1 MTELQTKKTPT
12 RQQLTPPAG
21 VKAACK
27 TGIKMVE
34 EGMGGSGLEPA
45 TVREARAIVRGTPI
59 TVAKAKKMVRWW
71 GRNARFLTYD
81 KDSPAWVA
89 ALLWGGRAGL
99 SWSRKLKRTFDAE
112 DKAAQGSVSSG
123 DFVSWT
129 TRKGRYVGKVER
141 VQTSGSISVATS
153 EGGSEKVEV
162 SSDNQVAI
170 VRVYVDNED
179 STFSR
184 SNRTVPV
191 KVSMLRVR
199 QEPKIKASAAVKKT
213 LKQKADDHN
222 KKVGNAKSKRT
233 NVRTLSA
240 VFDRGVGAYQ
250 TNPQSVR
257 PTVNSAE
264 QWAYARVNSFLYVL
278 RNGRFRGGKHDT
290 DLLPSGHPQSSKKE
304 ANPSRTITSTSE
316 DMTHEISI
324 DDATIVGDNDFESK
338 AGKSMPVEI
347 HYRIITP
354 FKVDKT
360 IQEKESDDVKIRGAV
375 YVGGDDMLDRHGE
388 LVDSKAIMD
397 AWEKYSKNPVI
408 LYNHSKTYGVIGRM
422 TDVSMEEQDGV
433 KMPMGT
439 AIIDGG
445 EKDITR
451 KIRKGMLKAFSI
463 GFIAKAAVKECK
475 DDDSCYMKFTEI
487 DWVETSVV
495 DVPASPDALFSV
507 QKSVML
513 GVEANMEDCDCGDDC
528 CDEKD
533 AESKIKKLDFDT
545 TEKHIVRIEEDDQYI
560 TVVYGKSEEWEGI
573 DVDTTDAPE
582 EAGYYD
588 EDDDKKMIFDV
599 LAKLDAIESRLESD
613 ESVNSHLES
622 SKGLMNSEDMD
633 IITEDAAA
641 TEEESVV
648 VETPELTEEVVETTE
663 EMMEEKSVEEEVAMP
678 SPREALIDVASAL
691 KSIMETLES
700 MQEKSQE
707 VVEEEIDN
715 SEDEITNLKAEIA
728 ALKEEKA
735 AREAAEKLEAEVA
748 KRVEERLA
756 EVGVEAT
763 PSRKSIPTVSE
774 KKTVAKTFD
783 PQPNVSK
790 GMNGLA
796 VWLESN
802 IAHRN

>member
-1 MTELQTKKTPT
+1 MTEIQTKKTPT

-21 VKAACK
+21 VKSACR

-34 EGMGGSGLEPA
+34 DGMGGSGLEAA

-59 TVAKAKKMVRWW
+59 TIAKAKKMVRWW
-71 GRNARFLTYD
+71 GRNARFLTFD

-99 SWSRKLKRTFDAE
+99 SWSRRLKRTFDAE
-112 DKAAQGSVSSG
+112 
-123 DFVSWT
+123 
-129 TRKGRYVGKVER
+129 
-141 VQTSGSISVATS
+141 
-153 EGGSEKVEV
+153 EK
-162 SSDNQVAI
+162 
-170 VRVYVDNED
+170 
-179 STFSR
+179 T
-184 SNRTVPV
+184 
-191 KVSMLRVR
+191 
-199 QEPKIKASAAVKKT
+199 IKASADVKKT
-213 LKQKADDHN
+213 LKTKAEEHN
-222 KKVGNAKSKRT
+222 KKVKNVASKKT

-240 VFDRGVGAYQ
+240 VYDRGMGAYE

-257 PTVNSAE
+257 PTVTSAQ
-264 QWAYARVNSFLYVL
+264 QWAFARVNSFLYVL
-278 RNGRFRGGKHDT
+278 RNGRFRSGKHDT

-304 ANPSRTITSTSE
+304 ANPSRTITSTGE
-316 DMTHEISI
+316 DMTHQISI
-324 DDATIVGDNDFESK
+324 DDATIVGDNDFDSK

-354 FKVDKT
+354 FKIDKAV
-360 IQEKESDDVKIRGAV
+360 QEKESDDVKIRGAV

-397 AWEKYSKNPVI
+397 AWNKYSKNPVI

-513 GVEANMEDCDCGDDC
+513 GVEANMEDCDCGNDC

-533 AESKIKKLDFDT
+533 AESEIKKLDFDT
-545 TEKHIVRIEEDDQYI
+545 TDKHIVRIEEDDQYI

-633 IITEDAAA
+633 IITEDAES
-641 TEEESVV
+641 TEEESAVID
-648 VETPELTEEVVETTE
+648 TPELLEEVVETTE
-663 EMMEEKSVEEEVAMP
+663 EMMEEKSVEEEVPMP
-678 SPREALIDVASAL
+678 SPREALVDVASAL
-691 KSIMETLES
+691 KSIMETLGS
-700 MQEKSQE
+700 MQEKSEE
-707 VVEEEIDN
+707 VVEEEVDD
-715 SEDEITNLKAEIA
+715 SEDEITNLKAEIT

-756 EVGVEAT
+756 EVGVEST

-796 VWLESN
+796 AWLESN

>member
-1 MTELQTKKTPT
+1 MTEIQTKKTPT

-21 VKAACK
+21 VKSACR

-34 EGMGGSGLEPA
+34 DGMGGSGLEAA

-59 TVAKAKKMVRWW
+59 TIAKAKKMVRWW
-71 GRNARFLTYD
+71 GRNARFLTFD

-99 SWSRKLKRTFDAE
+99 SWSRRLKRTFDAE
-112 DKAAQGSVSSG
+112 
-123 DFVSWT
+123 
-129 TRKGRYVGKVER
+129 
-141 VQTSGSISVATS
+141 
-153 EGGSEKVEV
+153 EK
-162 SSDNQVAI
+162 
-170 VRVYVDNED
+170 
-179 STFSR
+179 T
-184 SNRTVPV
+184 
-191 KVSMLRVR
+191 
-199 QEPKIKASAAVKKT
+199 IKASADVKKT
-213 LKQKADDHN
+213 LKTKAEEHN
-222 KKVGNAKSKRT
+222 KKVKNVASKKT

-240 VFDRGVGAYQ
+240 VYDRGMGAYE

-257 PTVNSAE
+257 PTVTSAQ
-264 QWAYARVNSFLYVL
+264 QWAFARVNSFLYVL
-278 RNGRFRGGKHDT
+278 RNGRFRSGKHDT

-304 ANPSRTITSTSE
+304 ANPSRTITSTGE

-354 FKVDKT
+354 FKIDKAV
-360 IQEKESDDVKIRGAV
+360 QEKESDDVKIRGAV

-397 AWEKYSKNPVI
+397 AWNKYSKNPVI

-533 AESKIKKLDFDT
+533 AESEIKKLDFDT

-691 KSIMETLES
+691 KSIMETLDS
-700 MQEKSQE
+700 MQEKSE
-707 VVEEEIDN
+707 EIVEEEIDN

-756 EVGVEAT
+756 EVGVETT

-796 VWLESN
+796 AWLESN

>member
-1 MTELQTKKTPT
+1 
-12 RQQLTPPAG
+12 
-21 VKAACK
+21 
-27 TGIKMVE
+27 
-34 EGMGGSGLEPA
+34 
-45 TVREARAIVRGTPI
+45 
-59 TVAKAKKMVRWW
+59 
-71 GRNARFLTYD
+71 
-81 KDSPAWVA
+81 
-89 ALLWGGRAGL
+89 
-99 SWSRKLKRTFDAE
+99 
-112 DKAAQGSVSSG
+112 
-123 DFVSWT
+123 
-129 TRKGRYVGKVER
+129 
-141 VQTSGSISVATS
+141 
-153 EGGSEKVEV
+153 
-162 SSDNQVAI
+162 
-170 VRVYVDNED
+170 
-179 STFSR
+179 
-184 SNRTVPV
+184 
-191 KVSMLRVR
+191 
-199 QEPKIKASAAVKKT
+199 
-213 LKQKADDHN
+213 
-222 KKVGNAKSKRT
+222 
-233 NVRTLSA
+233 
-240 VFDRGVGAYQ
+240 
-250 TNPQSVR
+250 
-257 PTVNSAE
+257 
-264 QWAYARVNSFLYVL
+264 
-278 RNGRFRGGKHDT
+278 
-290 DLLPSGHPQSSKKE
+290 
-304 ANPSRTITSTSE
+304 
-316 DMTHEISI
+316 MTHEISI
-324 DDATIVGDNDFESK
+324 DDATIIGDNDFESK

-347 HYRIITP
+347 HYRIIAP
-354 FKVDKT
+354 FKVDKA

-397 AWEKYSKNPVI
+397 AWDKYSKNPVI

-513 GVEANMEDCDCGDDC
+513 GVDINMEDCDCGDDC

-533 AESKIKKLDFDT
+533 SESEIKKLDFDT
-545 TEKHIVRIEEDDQYI
+545 TDKHIVRIEEDDQYV
-560 TVVYGKSEEWEGI
+560 TVVYGKSDEWEGI

-613 ESVNSHLES
+613 ESVNSHLET
-622 SKGLMNSEDMD
+622 SKGLMNSDDVD
-633 IITEDAAA
+633 IITEDAAP
-641 TEEESVV
+641 TEEESAVV
-648 VETPELTEEVVETTE
+648 DVPELTEEVLETTE
-663 EMMEEKSVEEEVAMP
+663 EVEEEVVEEKSIEEEVAMP

-691 KSIMETLES
+691 KSIMETLDS
-700 MQEKSQE
+700 MQEKSEE
-707 VVEEEIDN
+707 VVEEEVDD

-756 EVGVEAT
+756 EVGVE

-774 KKTVAKTFD
+774 KKAVVKTFD

-796 VWLESN
+796 AWLESN

>member
-1 MTELQTKKTPT
+1 MTEIQTKKTPT
-12 RQQLTPPAG
+12 RQQLSPPAG
-21 VKAACK
+21 VKSACK

-34 EGMGGSGLEPA
+34 EGMGGSGLEAA

-59 TVAKAKKMVRWW
+59 TIAKAKKMVRWW
-71 GRNARFLTYD
+71 GRNARFLTFD

-99 SWSRKLKRTFDAE
+99 SWSRRLKRTFDA
-112 DKAAQGSVSSG
+112 D
-123 DFVSWT
+123 
-129 TRKGRYVGKVER
+129 
-141 VQTSGSISVATS
+141 
-153 EGGSEKVEV
+153 EK
-162 SSDNQVAI
+162 SFHPNPI
-170 VRVYVDNED
+170 
-179 STFSR
+179 
-184 SNRTVPV
+184 
-191 KVSMLRVR
+191 
-199 QEPKIKASAAVKKT
+199 KT
-213 LKQKADDHN
+213 L
-222 KKVGNAKSKRT
+222 S
-233 NVRTLSA
+233 
-240 VFDRGVGAYQ
+240 Y
-250 TNPQSVR
+250 
-257 PTVNSAE
+257 PT
-264 QWAYARVNSFLYVL
+264 
-278 RNGRFRGGKHDT
+278 H
-290 DLLPSGHPQSSKKE
+290 
-304 ANPSRTITSTSE
+304 

-324 DDATIVGDNDFESK
+324 EDATIVGDSDFDSK

-354 FKVDKT
+354 FKIDKAV
-360 IQEKESDDVKIRGAV
+360 QEKESDDVKIRGAV

-397 AWEKYSKNPVI
+397 AWNKYSKNPVI

-513 GVEANMEDCDCGDDC
+513 GVEANMEECDCGDVC

-533 AESKIKKLDFDT
+533 AESQFNKLDFDA

-588 EDDDKKMIFDV
+588 EEDDDKKSISQIIDR
-599 LAKLDAIESRLESD
+599 LESLENKIESD

-622 SKGLMNSEDMD
+622 SKGLMDSEDMD
-633 IITEDAAA
+633 LITEDATA

-648 VETPELTEEVVETTE
+648 VETPELVEDVVIETTE
-663 EMMEEKSVEEEVAMP
+663 EMMEEKSVEEEIEMP

-691 KSIMETLES
+691 KSIMETLDS
-700 MQEKSQE
+700 MQEKSE
-707 VVEEEIDN
+707 VVEEEILDN
-715 SEDEITNLKAEIA
+715 SEDEITSLKAEIA
-728 ALKEEKA
+728 SLKEEKA
-735 AREAAEKLEAEVA
+735 AREAEVKLEAEVA

-763 PSRKSIPTVSE
+763 PSRKSIPNFAS
-774 KKTVAKTFD
+774 KKTATKTFD
-783 PQPNVSK
+783 PQPKVSN

-796 VWLESN
+796 AWLESN